1 VKNHVQTGNLIL
13 AEIVHS
19 HVSVCK
25 TIPNT
30 VMEMLIDVI
39 VKLDGL
45 ANAVTTI
52 V

>member
-1 VKNHVQTGNLIL
+1 VWVIIYIITGKVFFMSSI
-13 AEIVHS
+13 A
-19 HVSVCK
+19 
-25 TIPNT
+25 